1 MMPAGARMD
10 MIQVRHAKL
19 LKKIPWLNTAT
30 RRFTIMLVPDMLP
43 LRLSEAEFCSSRAR
57 SRRTYSASMPAAS
70 KMGMKLDPASSV
82 KQEET
87 RIPSRSTKCEHTRKG
102 I

>member
-43 LRLSEAEFCSSRAR
+43 LRLSEAEFLFFEGEIATHLFCV
-57 SRRTYSASMPAAS
+57 YSGGQCAEP
-70 KMGMKLDPASSV
+70 L
-82 KQEET
+82 
-87 RIPSRSTKCEHTRKG
+87 CE
-102 I
+102 